1 MSEKIVIVG
10 AGPAGMSIAATLSE
24 YGVRSTVLDESP
36 KAGGVIYRGPW
47 RTTQSMPHLDESLQK
62 KIHLQQ
68 ALVAKHQDNIDL
80 QTETRVLGP
89 LAQNQ
94 LLLSHQDKL
103 SQLDFDYLFLA
114 TGCQERSIPFPGW
127 QLPGVMLTGGIQ
139 LQLKSGLVRP
149 GHQAVLTGTG
159 PLLILVACQLHRAG
173 VDVKGVY
180 DATPFTEISKE
191 VLALL
196 NRPQVALEGMSL
208 MAYLKRHHVP
218 VKHGWGIVKAEGGE
232 ALERVAVA
240 PYNRNWEADKQHI
253 QWIDADLLG
262 VGYGFASR
270 SQLAQLMELEVRV
283 DEFSGLIP
291 VTDEYQ
297 RSSRPNI
304 YCAGD
309 SARFAGADVAIV
321 EGQIA
326 ALSLV
331 AELQPEK
338 AVEVK
343 ARLPELQKTLRRY
356 YRFRG
361 AFDRANQ
368 RKKGLLQLPESDT
381 VICRCEQVKR
391 SAIDKAINEGCR
403 DTVSL
408 KMRTRVTMGD
418 CQGKTCSHYCYDRLA
433 QEGYN
438 NEQGHFRT
446 RFPLDPIPFS
456 AMEDEA

>member
-1 MSEKIVIVG
+1 MSESIVVVG
-10 AGPAGMSIAATLSE
+10 AGPAGMSIATTLSE
-24 YGVRSTVLDESP
+24 HGIRTTVVDESP

-47 RTTQSMPHLDESLQK
+47 RTTQAMPHLDENLQK
-62 KIHLQQ
+62 KIRLQQ
-68 ALVAKHQDNIDL
+68 ELVVKHQANIQL

-89 LAQNQ
+89 LANNQ
-94 LLLSHQDKL
+94 LLLSHHDKL

-173 VDVKGVY
+173 VAVQGVF
-180 DATPFTEISKE
+180 DATPFMEISKE

-196 NRPQVALEGMSL
+196 NRPQVTLEGMSL
-208 MAYLKRHHVP
+208 MAYLKRHRIP
-218 VKHGWGIVKAEGGE
+218 VKHGWGIVKAEGGDT
-232 ALERVAVA
+232 LERVAVA
-240 PYNRNWEADKQHI
+240 PYNRNWEADKQHLE
-253 QWIDADLLG
+253 WIDADLLG

-270 SQLAQLMELEVRV
+270 SQLAQLMDLNVRV

-291 VTDEYQ
+291 VTDAQQ
-297 RSSRPNI
+297 RSSRENI
-304 YCAGD
+304 FCAGD

-331 AELQPEK
+331 AELKPEK
-338 AVEVK
+338 ATDIQ
-343 ARLPELQKTLRRY
+343 AQLTELQKTLRRY

-368 RKKGLLQLPESDT
+368 RKKGLLQLPEPDT

-391 SAIDKAINEGCR
+391 SAIDQAIQEGCR

-433 QEGYN
+433 QEGFH